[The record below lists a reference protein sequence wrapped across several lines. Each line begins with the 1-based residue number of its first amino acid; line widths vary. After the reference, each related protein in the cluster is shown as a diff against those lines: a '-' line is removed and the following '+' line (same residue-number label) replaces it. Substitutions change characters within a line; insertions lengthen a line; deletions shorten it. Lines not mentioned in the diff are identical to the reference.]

1 MNYFKFK
8 REHVVCIV
16 LPIIS
21 LAFFSTNFT
30 FAQSHLGVI
39 KGIVID
45 AETNKPIPYVSMEF
59 QDHSHG
65 FVSKNDGSFEVSNVQ
80 AGKHVIEVKHLG
92 YKENQIEVN
101 INSNIDKQIAV
112 YLIPRSIEI
121 SQVIVTD
128 KNLTSKFD
136 ELYEDANVL
145 EGRELQK
152 DLALT
157 LASTL
162 KNETGLAIRS
172 MGPAPARPVIRGL
185 GSDRVLMSE
194 DGIKTTDLSATSPD
208 HAVTIDPF
216 TLERIEVLRGPRVLL
231 KTSTTIGGVVNVIRN
246 EIPVEIDQHVH
257 GTIGGFGESVNN
269 GFLGSSTIIIPFN
282 PFSIRAEI
290 SKRSSG
296 NLTTPIGEL
305 NNSSSD
311 NLNYSI
317 GGSYV
322 FSFGYL
328 GASYRKFDLQY
339 GVPGG
344 FIGAHP
350 NGIDIEMFR
359 RQINVK
365 SKISINSKYFNNINA
380 NYSRVLYRHKEFEAS
395 DLIGSEFKI
404 INDLGHIQLTNK
416 KLWLFNKGTVGAS
429 FEARDFDIGGFVFTP
444 PSKSLNIST
453 FIYESLKLND
463 INFELGARLNIDEIS
478 PIKENLSAKIGPI
491 TKRKFT
497 TYSVSLSTL
506 YSLTERVH
514 IGANLSKSSR
524 VPTIEE
530 LFSEGPHLA
539 AYSYEVGD
547 PNLRAESGIGAEV
560 FLYHKFDG
568 FMTNVNIFR
577 NDLNNYIIPRNT
589 GKINY
594 ATFLPIYTS
603 SNVSALLYGIETQVE
618 WEISNKFDISSS
630 FSYTEGEL
638 TDSKSP
644 LPQIPPLKGNI
655 EIKYTNDNYSIGLSN
670 EFAFS
675 QNKVDEF
682 EEPTDGYSIFNI
694 FSRYSFQNAKLIHNI
709 FLGIDNIFDQEYR
722 NHLSRVKSI
731 LPEAGINVRFSY
743 KMYFEF

>member
-1 MNYFKFK
+1 MKDIK
-8 REHVVCIV
+8 KWEHLIYKL
-16 LPIIS
+16 LPIIF
-21 LAFFSTNFT
+21 LLFVQLNAQNNNFKLT
-30 FAQSHLGVI
+30 
-39 KGIVID
+39 GIVID
-45 AETNKPIPYVSMEF
+45 AETNKPIPNVSMEF
-59 QDHSHG
+59 LDHSHG
-65 FVSKNDGSFEVSNVQ
+65 FISKNDGTFEVSNVQ
-80 AGKHVIEVKHLG
+80 AGNHIIEVKHLG
-92 YKENQIEVN
+92 YKENQIEIK
-101 INSNIDKQIAV
+101 INSNKKQIAV

-136 ELYEDANVL
+136 ELYEDANVI

-216 TLERIEVLRGPRVLL
+216 TLERVEVLRGPRVLL
-231 KTSTTIGGVVNVIRN
+231 KSSTTIGGVVNVIRN
-246 EIPVEIDQHVH
+246 EIPNEIDQHIH
-257 GTIGGFGESVNN
+257 GTIGGFGETVNE
-269 GFLGSSTIIIPFN
+269 GVLGSITVIVPFN

-290 SKRSSG
+290 SKRSTG
-296 NLTTPIGEL
+296 NLSTPIGEL
-305 NNSSSD
+305 ENSSSE
-311 NLNYSI
+311 NINYSV
-317 GGSYV
+317 GGSYI

-365 SKISINSKYFNNINA
+365 SQIEINSKYFSNIDA
-380 NYSRVLYRHKEFEAS
+380 SYSRVLYRHKEFEAS
-395 DLIGSEFKI
+395 DIIGSEFKI
-404 INDLGHIQLTNK
+404 INDLGLIHLTNK
-416 KLWLFNKGTVGAS
+416 KFWLFEKGTVGVS

-444 PSKSLNIST
+444 PSNSLNIST
-453 FIYESLKLND
+453 FMYESIQIDKLN
-463 INFELGARLNIDEIS
+463 FEIGARLSFDEIT
-478 PIKENLSAKIGPI
+478 PKKENLYAKIGPI
-491 TKRKFT
+491 KNRSFT

-539 AYSYEVGD
+539 AYSYEIGD
-547 PNLRAESGIGAEV
+547 PTLKAESGIGAEV

-568 FMTNVNIFR
+568 FIINVNMFR
-577 NDLNNYIIPRNT
+577 NDLINYIIPRNT
-589 GKINY
+589 GELNY

-603 SNVSALLYGIETQVE
+603 SNVSALLYGIETQIE
-618 WEISNKFDISSS
+618 WEISNKFDFSSS
-630 FSYTEGEL
+630 FSYTVGEL
-638 TDSKSP
+638 SDSKSS
-644 LPQIPPLKGNI
+644 LPQIPPLKGNL
-655 EIKYTNDNYSIGLSN
+655 EIKYNNENYSIGLSN

-675 QNKVDEF
+675 QNNVDEF
-682 EEPTDGYSIFNI
+682 EEPTDGYSVFNG
-694 FSRYSFQNAKLIHNI
+694 FFRYSFQNVKLIHNI
-709 FLGIDNIFDQEYR
+709 FLGIDNFFDKEYR

-731 LPEAGINVRFSY
+731 LPEAGRNFRLSY
-743 KMYFEF
+743 KMYFDF